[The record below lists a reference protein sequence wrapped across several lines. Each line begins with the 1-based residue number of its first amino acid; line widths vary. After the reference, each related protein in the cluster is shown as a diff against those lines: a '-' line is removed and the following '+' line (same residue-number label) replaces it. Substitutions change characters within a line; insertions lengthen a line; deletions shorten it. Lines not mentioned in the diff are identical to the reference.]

1 MTSEAYAE
9 PTRPLSGYVER
20 LMESVQ
26 RRARASGPVSSPH
39 DGAPDEIG
47 ERLAQAVTRR
57 ADALIGLSHD
67 LHARPEVLFTEHHAV
82 EALARLLTDAGHD
95 PQVGVYGLDTALRAE
110 VGDRGSDADGPTV
123 AVLAEYDAL
132 PGLGHACGHNVICAT
147 AAGAFLA
154 LAEVIDDLDGRVVL
168 LGTPGEEGGGG
179 KEIMAQA
186 GAFDDVDAVVMLHP
200 FGADVAEHPWI
211 GVRQVNVTYRGLS
224 AHAAAMPFLGC
235 NALDAVVQAYT
246 GLAALRQHILPS
258 DRIHGII
265 TDGGSKPN
273 IVPDTATAEFYF
285 RSADPE
291 TLAELAARGRA
302 VLEGAA
308 LATGTQ
314 LEADWN
320 PCPVYLPVRN
330 NSPLAAR
337 YAVNMG
343 TRGREVL
350 PGGVLPGELTGSTDL
365 GNISVRVPAIHPLLA
380 IAPVDVVIHT
390 PEFAEWA
397 ASERAD
403 RGCVDGAVALARTA
417 ADFLTDAQL
426 RADVVA
432 DFEAEGGVADVAALL
447 Q

>member
-1 MTSEAYAE
+1 MTPDAYAE
-9 PTRPLSGYVER
+9 PSRPLPGYIDR
-20 LMESVQ
+20 LMETAL
-26 RRARASGPVSSPH
+26 RRAGGAEPVRSHH
-39 DGAPDEIG
+39 DGAPPDVG
-47 ERLAQAVTRR
+47 ERLAQAVTER

-67 LHARPEVLFTEHHAV
+67 LHANPEVLFTERHAV
-82 EALARLLTDAGHD
+82 QALARLLTDAGHG
-95 PQVGVYGLDTALRAE
+95 PEVGVYGLDTALRAE
-110 VGDRGSDADGPTV
+110 VGGGGGGGPTV

-132 PGLGHACGHNVICAT
+132 PGIGHACGHNVICAT

-154 LAEVIDDLDGRVVL
+154 LAGVMEDLDGRVVL

-211 GVRQVNVTYRGLS
+211 GVRQANVTYRGLS

-265 TDGGSKPN
+265 TNGGAKPN
-273 IVPDTATAEFYF
+273 IVPDVASAEFYF
-285 RSADPE
+285 RSALPE
-291 TLAELAARGRA
+291 TLKELAERGRG

-314 LEADWN
+314 LEIDWQ

-330 NSPLAAR
+330 NSALAAR

-343 TRGREVL
+343 TRGRDVL
-350 PGGVLPGELTGSTDL
+350 PAGVLPGELTGSTDL
-365 GNISVRVPAIHPLLA
+365 GNISVRVPSIHPLLG

-403 RGCVDGAVALARTA
+403 QGCVDGAIALARTA
-417 ADFLTDAQL
+417 ADFLADPRL
-426 RADVVA
+426 RADVA
-432 DFEAEGGVADVAALL
+432 EEFEAEGGVADVATLL
-447 Q
+447 E